1 MNFEKKLKNNYFLS
15 DKEISFPHARVI
27 NGKSNY
33 PKQNNET
40 NTSKNSKKTRNKIK
54 LTRFEKKKHG
64 MRY

>member
-40 NTSKNSKKTRNKIK
+40 KQVRTPKKPETKSS
-54 LTRFEKKKHG
+54 
-64 MRY
+64 